1 MMQAKTDTCA
11 ALPEL
16 ENALLWCMRAWVI
29 GYAEHKR
36 VSHRIAAVFNRLGAP
51 GGAEELE
58 RFMGLLSR
66 NVRRMV
72 EVNCVCCEQV
82 SADEHLLLDVFALQ
96 QQEDHSAAYALMA
109 RLINEP
115 AAEAA
120 CDHAQRLA
128 LALAASGRAL
138 AETFPLPIG
147 RMPETTPLYLH

>member
-1 MMQAKTDTCA
+1 MMQTKTDMCA

-51 GGAEELE
+51 GAAEELE
-58 RFMGLLSR
+58 QFMGLLSR

-96 QQEDHSAAYALMA
+96 QQEDHGAAYALMA
-109 RLINEP
+109 QLIDAP

-128 LALAASGRAL
+128 LALAAAGRAL

-147 RMPETTPLYLH
+147 RMPEAMPLYLN